1 MSGSNPKFLNVESK
15 VQYNMRVPKRLI
27 DKYTAYAELSGN
39 TTTNTIINVLDEF
52 IADKVVLNDYLDNIG
67 GVTVKIP
74 FATNQKYNFINDCW
88 NLKEYAAAEK
98 LTYYYGDERHDETFD
113 AELFEVKKIPNNLD
127 IYVGDSYVANKKIL
141 KFNHNAIHSGIELF
155 IYNITEIIFADYQL
169 IHKFD
174 SFINCLYC
182 LYFEVT
188 ANDDVNVYLID
199 YLTAI
204 NLLSASGNDE
214 YKDLIIAAA
223 TELSDIDN
231 VVNSYNDD
239 FGNGEIEIAEK
250 YLHGDHADND
260 KYSKAVYELDD
271 KLKAECKAKCD
282 ELVETIA
289 DGYNSNNI
297 IRFGTDIF
305 SRLAVKN
312 IKEKPTEFLDEIV
325 DELVDEKFEI
335 SINERLDEIVAEKVN
350 AAIGERIDEV
360 LKTENR
366 SIKKLSEIE
375 KMNDKL
381 NAKLDAINNTIQIQL
396 K

>member
-15 VQYNMRVPKRLI
+15 VQFNMRVPKRLI

-52 IADKVVLNDYLDNIG
+52 IADKVVLNDYLDNTG

-74 FATNQKYNFINDCW
+74 YATNQKYNFINNNW

-98 LTYYYGDERHDETFD
+98 LTYYYVDERYDETFD

-127 IYVGDSYVANKKIL
+127 IYIGDSYVANKKLL

-155 IYNITEIIFADYQL
+155 IYNITEIIFADEIL
-169 IHKFD
+169 TNKFD

-188 ANDDVNVYLID
+188 VNDDVNVYLID

-204 NLLSASGNDE
+204 NLLSASGNND

-231 VVNSYNDD
+231 VVNSFNDD
-239 FGNGEIEIAEK
+239 FYNGEIEIAEK
-250 YLHGDHADND
+250 YLSGDHADNE
-260 KYSKAVYELDD
+260 KYAKAVDELD
-271 KLKAECKAKCD
+271 KRIKAECKAKCD
-282 ELVETIA
+282 ELVNVIA

-305 SRLAVKN
+305 SRLA
-312 IKEKPTEFLDEIV
+312 IKEIKVGPDIDDIIDEKIDAAV
-325 DELVDEKFEI
+325 DER
-335 SINERLDEIVAEKVN
+335 INEIHEKI
-350 AAIGERIDEV
+350 IGGIDD
-360 LKTENR
+360 
-366 SIKKLSEIE
+366 
-375 KMNDKL
+375 DKL
-381 NAKLDAINNTIQIQL
+381 KRIYEIINESDENKTN

>member
-1 MSGSNPKFLNVESK
+1 MSNPKFLNVEKK
-15 VQYNMRVPKRLI
+15 VPYNIRLPKRLI
-27 DKYTAYAELSGN
+27 DKLNAYAELSGN
-39 TTTNTIINVLDEF
+39 TTTNIINNVLDDF
-52 IADKVVLNDYLDNIG
+52 LSDKNVLNDYLDNIG

-74 FATNQKYNFINDCW
+74 YALFQKNRFIKNKF
-88 NLKEYAAAEK
+88 NLKDYNSTET
-98 LTYYYGDERHDETFD
+98 LRVNYGDGIVNETYF
-113 AELFEVKKIPNNLD
+113 AELFEIKMISNNLD
-127 IYVGDSYVANKKIL
+127 IYNGDSYVANKNIL

-155 IYNITEIIFADYQL
+155 IYNTTETIFSDVNDFYSDDV
-169 IHKFD
+169 D

-231 VVNSYNDD
+231 VVNSYVDEFNAA
-239 FGNGEIEIAEK
+239 EIEIADK

-260 KYSKAVYELDD
+260 AYTKAVDELYERNN
-271 KLKAECKAKCD
+271 AECKAKCD
-282 ELVETIA
+282 ELVDVIA
-289 DGYNSNNI
+289 NGYNSNNI

-305 SRLAVKN
+305 SRLA
-312 IKEKPTEFLDEIV
+312 IKELKEKETGFLDEIV

-335 SINERLDEIVAEKVN
+335 SINEKLDEMIAEKID
-350 AAIGERIDEV
+350 AAYGERIAEL

-366 SIKKLSEIE
+366 SIEKIDEIK
-375 KMNDKL
+375 KMNAEL

>member
-1 MSGSNPKFLNVESK
+1 M
-15 VQYNMRVPKRLI
+15 
-27 DKYTAYAELSGN
+27 
-39 TTTNTIINVLDEF
+39 
-52 IADKVVLNDYLDNIG
+52 NDYLDNIG

-74 FATNQKYNFINDCW
+74 YALFQKNRFIKNKF
-88 NLKEYAAAEK
+88 NLKDYNSTET
-98 LTYYYGDERHDETFD
+98 LRVNYGDGIVNETYF
-113 AELFEVKKIPNNLD
+113 AELFEIKMISNNLD
-127 IYVGDSYVANKKIL
+127 IYNGDSYVANKNIL

-155 IYNITEIIFADYQL
+155 IYNTTETIFSDVNDFYSDDV
-169 IHKFD
+169 D

-231 VVNSYNDD
+231 VVNSFKDD
-239 FGNGEIEIAEK
+239 FDNAEPEIAEK
-250 YLHGDHADND
+250 YLSADDPSKNKYD
-260 KYSKAVYELDD
+260 EYSKAVESLES
-271 KLKAECKAKCD
+271 KIKAECKAKCD
-282 ELVETIA
+282 ELVDVIA
-289 DGYNSNNI
+289 NGYNSNNI

-305 SRLAVKN
+305 SRLA
-312 IKEKPTEFLDEIV
+312 IKELKEKETGFLDEIV

-335 SINERLDEIVAEKVN
+335 SINEKLDEMIAEKID
-350 AAIGERIDEV
+350 AAYGERIAEL

-366 SIKKLSEIE
+366 SIEKIDEIK
-375 KMNDKL
+375 KMNAEL
-381 NAKLDAINNTIQIQL
+381 NAKLDTINNTIKIQQ